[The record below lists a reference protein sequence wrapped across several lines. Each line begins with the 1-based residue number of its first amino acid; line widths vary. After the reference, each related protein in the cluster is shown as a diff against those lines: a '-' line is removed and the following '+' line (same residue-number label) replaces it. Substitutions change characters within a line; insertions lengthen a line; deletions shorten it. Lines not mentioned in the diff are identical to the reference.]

1 MGKRKFQLTAEEEQ
15 ALKQA
20 YEHSKDG
27 ATRTRYQ
34 AVRLYGTGYPV
45 EEIQD
50 ITGCTR
56 SSLMNW
62 CRHYR
67 EQGLSG
73 LEDHRCGGNHRKL
86 SLAQRADLQERLEL
100 YTPRDVFGPQT
111 QTVSGQFW
119 TIEDLARAIQKW
131 YGVLYKCRMSYLLL
145 LNACGYSYQRSEQV
159 YKSRREADVAE
170 FAEQLEKK

>member
-1 MGKRKFQLTAEEEQ
+1 M
-15 ALKQA
+15 
-20 YEHSKDG
+20 
-27 ATRTRYQ
+27 
-34 AVRLYGTGYPV
+34 GYPV
-45 EEIQD
+45 AEIEN

-62 CRHYR
+62 CRSYR

-73 LEDHRCGGNHRKL
+73 LQDHRRGGNHRKL
-86 SLAQRADLQERLEL
+86 SPTQRADLQERLDL
-100 YTPRDVFGPQT
+100 YTPRDVFGPHT
-111 QTVSGQFW
+111 QTSSGQFW

-131 YGVLYKCRMSYLLL
+131 YGVLYQCRMSYLLL

-159 YKSRREADVAE
+159 YRSRREMDVAD